1 MDSTFTARQ
10 PTVLADLL
18 PGAWLRDIAL
28 VVGAAGFV
36 GVLAQIVIH
45 LSWTPVP
52 ITGQTLGV
60 LVAGTSLG
68 WRRAGASMVLYLAVG
83 SAGLPWFQSG
93 TSGWQGASEGYLFG
107 FMLAAI
113 VCGAYAE
120 RGRTDRSIFGS
131 IPTMLVGEV
140 CIYAVGVS
148 WLAIDL
154 HIGLAK
160 AIALGF
166 TPFVIG
172 DAIKLALAAGLL
184 PTAWRFAKD
193 KDQIV

>member
-1 MDSTFTARQ
+1 MDSTITVRRPA
-10 PTVLADLL
+10 VLADLI
-18 PGAWLRDIAL
+18 PGARLRDVAL

-45 LSWTPVP
+45 LSFTPVP

-68 WRRAGASMVLYLAVG
+68 WRRAAASMALYLAVG

-113 VCGAYAE
+113 VCGAYAG
-120 RGRTDRSIFGS
+120 RGSDRSIFGS

-140 CIYAVGVS
+140 CIYVVGVP

-154 HIGLAK
+154 HVGLAK

-172 DAIKLALAAGLL
+172 DAIKLGLAAGLL
-184 PTAWRFAKD
+184 PTAWRFAKG
-193 KDQIV
+193 KDRTV